1 MMTVDQLKA
10 KRKTKKN
17 QYNKF
22 VKRRDGVKSIIN
34 SIDGKIDDDI
44 SDINNRISSCASS
57 LSDGLKIASSSK
69 VSSVINNLYSAKE
82 SYAGSDS
89 TISSCRSNMESERR
103 RCQGNINSLD
113 YEIRQIENEIRAQG
127 GTIYFWE

>member
-1 MMTVDQLKA
+1 MTVDQLKA
-10 KRKTKKN
+10 KRKTKKI
-17 QYNKF
+17 QFDTY
-22 VKRRDGVKSIIN
+22 VKRRDGVKSIIS
-34 SIDGKIDDDI
+34 SIDNKLDDDI

-69 VSSVINNLYSAKE
+69 VSSVISILHSAKE
-82 SYAGSDS
+82 SYTGSDS
-89 TISSCRSNMESERR
+89 TISSCRSNMESERS
-103 RCQGNINSLD
+103 RCQRNINSLD